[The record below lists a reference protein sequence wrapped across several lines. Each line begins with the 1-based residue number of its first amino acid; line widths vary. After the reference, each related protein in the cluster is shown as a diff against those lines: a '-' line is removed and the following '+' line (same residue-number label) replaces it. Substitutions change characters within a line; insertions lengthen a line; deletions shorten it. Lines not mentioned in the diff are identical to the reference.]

1 MTGANI
7 AFLAIGAVA
16 FLAGIAMMGAALRG
30 KPGQSPKSTAL
41 LIAGMM
47 ATAFGMLM
55 AGFAFAVSTA
65 AEPAR

>member
-1 MTGANI
+1 MSGVNIPFLVIGVI
-7 AFLAIGAVA
+7 AFLI
-16 FLAGIAMMGAALRG
+16 GIAMMAAAVRG
-30 KPGQSPKSTAL
+30 RPGESPKSTAL

-55 AGFAFAVSTA
+55 TGFAFAVSAA